1 MLSSA
6 RTRVVIGIAAA
17 VWFFVALA
25 AGQDGALDVSLRTFS
40 LAGSIVA
47 FVFALYDK
55 YLWRLKLVRQITG
68 KPLVEGTWRG
78 VLQSDYVRPGETNPI
93 EPIPTVIRITQSDTV
108 LLVTQF
114 TKESTSTTEQGQ
126 LTKEADGRW
135 RLSWLY
141 RNEPRLT
148 IQNRSDVHRGAA
160 ELWIT
165 GANGCELQ
173 GGYFTSRRTRGDFT
187 FTEWSSQSFT
197 DAKAALESSE
207 FSKAKPFVKETHF

>member
-1 MLSSA
+1 MVSST
-6 RTRVVIGIAAA
+6 RTRVIIGIAAA

-47 FVFALYDK
+47 FVFAIYDK
-55 YLWRLKLVRQITG
+55 YLWKLKPVRQFTG

-78 VLQSDYVRPGETNPI
+78 VLQSDYVRPGETEVI
-93 EPIPTVIRITQSDTV
+93 DPIPTVIRITQTDSK
-108 LLVTQF
+108 LLITQF
-114 TKESTSTTEQGQ
+114 TNESTSITEQGE

-160 ELWIT
+160 DLWIT
-165 GANGCELQ
+165 GPNGCELQ
-173 GGYFTSRRTRGDFT
+173 GGYFTSRKTRGDFT
-187 FTEWSSQSFT
+187 FTEWSAHSFT
-197 DAKAALESSE
+197 DAKAALESSDFGE
-207 FSKAKPFVKETHF
+207 AKPFVKEAHF